1 MLIIVGYSFTCY
13 VVLSFSLEIWHFLFR
28 TVPTMMNKNWIN
40 ARNRG
45 ILQNFFPLSDDE
57 GLQETFFT
65 SRNRFFIFE

>member
-1 MLIIVGYSFTCY
+1 MLIVAGYSFTCY

-28 TVPTMMNKNWIN
+28 AVSTTMNKNWIN
-40 ARNRG
+40 PRSRG
-45 ILQNFFPLSDDE
+45 ILQNFFPLSDHK